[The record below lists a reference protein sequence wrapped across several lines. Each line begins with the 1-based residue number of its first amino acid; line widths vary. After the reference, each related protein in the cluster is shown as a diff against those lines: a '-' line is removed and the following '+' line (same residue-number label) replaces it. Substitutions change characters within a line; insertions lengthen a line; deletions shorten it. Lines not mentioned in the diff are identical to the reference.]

1 MAWRDY
7 EQGMTALDILTLLL
21 AGGAGLLG
29 LQRGFVT
36 EALSLAAW
44 LVAVLAV
51 RLFHAPVAGMLA
63 SSIGTE
69 SGASVLAFA
78 LVFGV
83 TFLGVRFAARS
94 LGEKTKSSGIG
105 GFDRILGLGFGL
117 VKGLV
122 GATLVFTLVTL
133 VYDTIYG
140 GPKQRPEWMTTSK
153 TYSLLNATSGAL
165 ITYVGDRRKG
175 GDADAPTP

>member
-1 MAWRDY
+1 
-7 EQGMTALDILTLLL
+7 MTALDILTFLL

-44 LVAVLAV
+44 LVAVFAV
-51 RLFHAPVAGMLA
+51 KLFHSPVSGMLA
-63 SSIGTE
+63 SAVGTE
-69 SGASVLAFA
+69 SGAAVLAFA
-78 LVFGV
+78 LVFGI

-94 LGEKTKSSGIG
+94 LGDKTKASGIG

-122 GATLVFTLVTL
+122 GATLIFTLITL

-153 TYSLLNATSGAL
+153 TYALLNATSGAL
-165 ITYVGDRRKG
+165 VTYVGDRRKG
-175 GDADAPTP
+175 DNASAGAPSS